1 MVHSVAFVL
10 RCPHVLGAVAP
21 AQGAASQPFGMPG
34 DMNALMGVAA
44 RRGGLVTIGEI
55 TGHGF
60 SRTWASARV
69 KSEAWQR
76 LHTGIYA
83 TFPSEPTWEQRARA
97 ALLLAGRQA
106 ALCRQAA
113 GFLHRL
119 IKEPPSTIHV
129 KVPHRFVVVAGDGVV
144 IHRTRR
150 PFAMVGDPH
159 RTTLLDTVLDLADTA
174 TSDAELVDYLTAGIR
189 QGVSPKAVL
198 AEVARRRYFGNR
210 LLLTQLLDQGME
222 GMEST
227 LEHMWHQNVVVA
239 HGLPSPT
246 RQAREL
252 IRDRIIRSDC
262 WFEAFGLRVELDG
275 ELAHPGRAT
284 DADVLRDNDTLL
296 ARAERTLRYRWPHA
310 LPGAACVSAG
320 QVGLGLRQGG
330 WADVPRTCG
339 DGCAAPGTF
348 AQLLAGGGA

>member
-1 MVHSVAFVL
+1 
-10 RCPHVLGAVAP
+10 
-21 AQGAASQPFGMPG
+21 
-34 DMNALMGVAA
+34 MNALMGVAA

-106 ALCRQAA
+106 ALCRTAA

-119 IKEPPSTIHV
+119 IKEPPAKIHV

-174 TSDAELVDYLTAGIR
+174 TSDADLVDYLTAGIR

-198 AEVARRRYFGNR
+198 AEVERRRYFGNR
-210 LLLTQLLDQGME
+210 LLITQLLDQGMG

-246 RQAREL
+246 RQARQL
-252 IRDRIIRSDC
+252 IRDRFIRSDC
-262 WFEAFGLRVELDG
+262 WFEAFRLRVELDG

-284 DADVLRDNDTLL
+284 DADILRDNDTLL
-296 ARAERTLRYRWPHA
+296 ANSEMTLRYRWAHA
-310 LPGAACVSAG
+310 LPGAACVSAA
-320 QVGLGLRQGG
+320 QLCVGLRRGG
-330 WADVPRTCG
+330 FTGEPLACG
-339 DGCAAPGTF
+339 EGCTAPTAF
-348 AQLLAGGGA
+348 AQFLAQGRA

>member
-1 MVHSVAFVL
+1 
-10 RCPHVLGAVAP
+10 
-21 AQGAASQPFGMPG
+21 
-34 DMNALMGVAA
+34 MNALMGVAA

-55 TGHGF
+55 TRHGF

-76 LHTGIYA
+76 LHTGVYA

-97 ALLLAGRQA
+97 GLLLAGRQA
-106 ALCRQAA
+106 ALCREAA
-113 GFLHRL
+113 GYLHGLVR
-119 IKEPPSTIHV
+119 EAPATIHV
-129 KVPHRFVVVAGDGVV
+129 KVPHRFVVVAGNGVV

-174 TSDAELVDYLTAGIR
+174 ASDAELVDYLTAGIR
-189 QGVSPKAVL
+189 QGVSPTAVL

-210 LLLTQLLDQGME
+210 LLLSQLLDQGME

-227 LEHMWHQNVVVA
+227 LEHMWHQNVVLA

-252 IRDRIIRSDC
+252 IRDRFIRSDC
-262 WFEAFGLRVELDG
+262 WFESFGLRVELDG

-284 DADVLRDNDTLL
+284 DADVLRDNDMLL
-296 ARAERTLRYRWPHA
+296 ARAEMTLRYRWRHA
-310 LPGAACVSAG
+310 LPGAACVSAA
-320 QVGLGLRQGG
+320 QLCVGLRRGG
-330 WADVPRTCG
+330 FVGAPLACG
-339 DGCAAPGTF
+339 DRCAAPTSF
-348 AQLLAGGGA
+348 AQLQAQCGA

>member
-1 MVHSVAFVL
+1 
-10 RCPHVLGAVAP
+10 
-21 AQGAASQPFGMPG
+21 
-34 DMNALMGVAA
+34 MNALMGVAA

-55 TGHGF
+55 TAHGF

-106 ALCRQAA
+106 ALSHLAA
-113 GFLHRL
+113 AFLHRMVRD
-119 IKEPPSTIHV
+119 PPATIHV
-129 KVPHRFVVVAGDGVV
+129 TVPHRFVVVAGDDVV

-150 PFAMVGDPH
+150 SFAMVGDPH
-159 RTTLLDTVLDLADTA
+159 RTTLLDTVLDLAHTA
-174 TSDAELVDYLTAGIR
+174 TSDADLVDYLTAGIR

-198 AEVARRRYFGNR
+198 AEVEGRRYFGNR

-239 HGLPSPT
+239 HGLPAPT
-246 RQAREL
+246 RQARQV
-252 IRDRIIRSDC
+252 IRNRFIRSDC
-262 WFEAFGLRVELDG
+262 WFEAYGLRVELDG

-284 DADVLRDNDTLL
+284 DADVLRDNDMLL
-296 ARAERTLRYRWPHA
+296 AREEMTFRYRWPHA
-310 LPGAACVSAG
+310 LPGAACVSAA
-320 QVGLGLRQGG
+320 QLCVGLGRGG
-330 WADVPRTCG
+330 FTGELLACG
-339 DGCAAPGTF
+339 EGCTAPATF
-348 AQLLAGGGA
+348 AQLLAQSRG